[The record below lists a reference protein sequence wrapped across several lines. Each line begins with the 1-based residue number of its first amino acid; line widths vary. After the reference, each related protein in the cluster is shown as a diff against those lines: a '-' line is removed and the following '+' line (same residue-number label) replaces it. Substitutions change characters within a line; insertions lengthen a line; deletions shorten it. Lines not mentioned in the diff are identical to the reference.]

1 MVLGEAMT
9 TYIATIRTNTG
20 QVLVKVTGAHSVAG
34 ATGAVMQAMPDA
46 EIIKVEMV

>member
-1 MVLGEAMT
+1 MT
-9 TYIATIRTNTG
+9 TYIATIRTDTG